1 MADPQ
6 PHGRPP
12 DADAP
17 HEPSKNLPEMAP
29 RQTHTDLKHF
39 SEPNL
44 VDPQAGSDYSNTPYG
59 YGGATHSTSTSR
71 IDPTRPNL
79 APYWGR
85 QDTSLVSSEYQV
97 ADKSSTHLTDDEK
110 RSTIKSIDDT
120 LSSTAAPG
128 SARDL
133 ATSPTASPHELFSI

>member
-17 HEPSKNLPEMAP
+17 HDSPKNPTEMAP
-29 RQTHTDLKHF
+29 RQDPADLKHF

-44 VDPQAGSDYSNTPYG
+44 VDSQAGSDYSNTPYG

-71 IDPTRPNL
+71 IDPTRSHI
-79 APYWGR
+79 APFR
-85 QDTSLVSSEYQV
+85 FLKT
-97 ADKSSTHLTDDEK
+97 
-110 RSTIKSIDDT
+110 
-120 LSSTAAPG
+120 
-128 SARDL
+128 
-133 ATSPTASPHELFSI
+133 